1 MRRTELTAGVESPL
15 GVQATRALQSRHVL
29 FLLFLI
35 NLLNFYDRQ
44 IIAAVSEPIRREWN
58 LNDSALGWLGTAFT
72 LFYAAVG
79 LPLGRMADTWPR
91 PRVIGLGVAVWSL
104 FTAASGAAWNF
115 WTLFVARMGVGLG
128 EASCSP
134 ASNSL
139 IGDLFPPE
147 RRARAIGIFMLGLPC
162 GLFLSNLL
170 SGLIARSYGWRMAFF
185 AATLPGLLL
194 AALVMRLPDPTRT
207 AGAGA
212 AAAGPRARGSLLAPF
227 LALWRIPTLR
237 WIVISGAL
245 HNFNTYAV
253 NAFMPAYL
261 MRYHG
266 LSLAQASIAAAFT
279 LGAVGVVSL
288 VVGGIAA
295 DAMRARRPDGRLLLG
310 AVALLV
316 STPCIFLALS
326 LQPGAVLPFVLLM
339 GSGWMFFYLYY
350 VTVYPAI
357 HDVVP
362 PELRGTAMALFFFW
376 MYVLGGAFGT
386 AILGMLSDM
395 FARRAMVAAGAT
407 VMTEAARATGLH
419 DAFFVVPALSVLLAL
434 VLFAAS
440 RTVTADMRRLEGAVH
455 A

>member
-1 MRRTELTAGVESPL
+1 MDGDRRING
-15 GVQATRALQSRHVL
+15 RYVL
-29 FLLFLI
+29 LLLFLI

-91 PRVIGLGVAVWSL
+91 PRVIGIGVAVWSA
-104 FTAASGAAWNF
+104 FTAASGAAWSF

-139 IGDLFPPE
+139 IGDLFPPQ
-147 RRARAIGIFMLGLPC
+147 RRARAIGIFMLGLPI
-162 GLFLSNLL
+162 GIFLSNLV

-185 AATLPGLLL
+185 VATVPGVVL
-194 AALVMRLPDPTRT
+194 AVLAMRLKDPTRS
-207 AGAGA
+207 ARAAVASGNVPAVRGA
-212 AAAGPRARGSLLAPF
+212 F
-227 LALWRIPTLR
+227 LTPYLTLWRIPTLR

-266 LSLAQASIAAAFT
+266 LSLAEANVAAAFT

-288 VVGGIAA
+288 IVGGIAA
-295 DAMRARRPDGRLLLG
+295 DAMRARRLDGRLLLG
-310 AVALLV
+310 AVALLL
-316 STPCIFLALS
+316 STPCVFLALS
-326 LQPGAVLPFVLLM
+326 VRPGGVLPFVLLM
-339 GSGWMFFYLYY
+339 GTGWMLFYLYY

-386 AILGMLSDM
+386 AILGMLSDA
-395 FARRAMVAAGAT
+395 FARRAMVAEGVAEI
-407 VMTEAARATGLH
+407 TESARATGLH
-419 DAFFVVPALSVLLAL
+419 DAFFVVPVLSLLLAM

-440 RTVTADMRRLEGAVH
+440 RTVGRDTRALEARIQS
-455 A
+455 

>member
-1 MRRTELTAGVESPL
+1 VKRGYI
-15 GVQATRALQSRHVL
+15 L

-44 IIAAVSEPIRREWN
+44 IIAAVTEPIRREFS
-58 LNDSALGWLGTAFT
+58 LTDSMLGWLGTAFT

-79 LPLGRMADTWPR
+79 LPLGRLADTWSR
-91 PRVIGLGVAVWSL
+91 TRVIGAGVAVWSI

-115 WTLFVARMGVGLG
+115 WALFLARMGVGLG

-147 RRARAIGIFMLGLPC
+147 RRARAIGLFMLGLPV
-162 GLFLSNLL
+162 GVFLSNLL
-170 SGLIARSYGWRMAFF
+170 SGLIARSFGWRMAFF
-185 AATLPGLLL
+185 VATIPGLVL
-194 AALVMRLPDPTRT
+194 AVLVFRVKDRTRT
-207 AGAGA
+207 ETPA
-212 AAAGPRARGSLLAPF
+212 ARQPAVQASESRVAFFAPF
-227 LALWRIPTLR
+227 AQLLRIPTFR
-237 WIVISGAL
+237 WVVISGAL
-245 HNFNTYAV
+245 HNFNAYAV

-266 LSLAQASIAAAFT
+266 LSLAQANVAAAFT

-295 DAMRARRPDGRLLLG
+295 DSLRARRVNGRLLLG
-310 AVALLV
+310 ASALLI
-316 STPCIFLALS
+316 STPCVYLALS
-326 LQPGAVLPFVLLM
+326 QPSGAITPFVVLM
-339 GSGWMFFYLYY
+339 GIGWMLFYLYY
-350 VTVYPAI
+350 VTVYPSI

-362 PELRGTAMALFFFW
+362 AKLRGSAMALYFFW

-386 AILGMLSDM
+386 SILGMLSDR
-395 FARRAMVAAGAT
+395 FAQRAMRAEGVT
-407 VMTEAARATGLH
+407 TLTESARATGLH
-419 DAFFVVPALSVLLAL
+419 DAFFIVPVLSLLLAV

-440 RTVTADMRRLEGAVH
+440 RSVERDTRIAQA
-455 A
+455 AA